1 MHWEKCSQQVKGGDP
16 LPLPIPGEVT
26 SGLLCPALGSS
37 VQKRQGATGEGRAEV
52 TKIMRGLEHLFY
64 EERLQE
70 LGIFSLEKRTRR
82 GDLTLMHTIISNWC
96 PGLGM
101 ILPSSMPPPRLSQ
114 TRCHLFTPCP
124 HQDTP
129 SFSLSFPAMRMEAQK
144 VKDHRMGKNNLLE
157 TR

>member
-1 MHWEKCSQQVKGGDP
+1 MHWEKCGQQVKGGDP

-70 LGIFSLEKRTRR
+70 LGIFSLEKSTLR
-82 GDLTLMHTIISNWC
+82 GDLFNAYNYLKLVSWFRNDTPQFNAPTKTLPNQMPFVHS
-96 PGLGM
+96 L
-101 ILPSSMPPPRLSQ
+101 PPPRHPQLLLVLSCYEDGG
-114 TRCHLFTPCP
+114 TKGER
-124 HQDTP
+124 
-129 SFSLSFPAMRMEAQK
+129 S
-144 VKDHRMGKNNLLE
+144 
-157 TR
+157 